1 MGGGATS
8 DLWCQIVADVTG
20 KRVRRAGSTEAT
32 SLGVA
37 ILAAWGTGLYPDL
50 STAVEAMTSVG
61 DCFAP
66 GPNQARYDRM
76 YRDVYQDLFE
86 AVRPQMDRLAHH
98 LREG

>member
-20 KRVRRAGSTEAT
+20 KCVRRAGSTEAT

-37 ILAAWGTGLYPDL
+37 ILAAWGTGLFPDL
-50 STAVEAMTSVG
+50 STAVEGMTSVG
-61 DCFAP
+61 DCFEP
-66 GPNQARYDRM
+66 GPNQPRYDRM
-76 YRDVYQDLFE
+76 YQDVYQGLFE
-86 AVRPQMDRLAHH
+86 AVRPQMDRLARR